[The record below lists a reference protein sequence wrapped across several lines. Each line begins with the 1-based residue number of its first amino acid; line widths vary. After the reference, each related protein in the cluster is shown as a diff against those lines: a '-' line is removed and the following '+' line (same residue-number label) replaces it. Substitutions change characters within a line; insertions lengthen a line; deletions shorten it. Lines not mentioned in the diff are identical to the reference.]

1 MSDGRFDAA
10 SVLPAARE
18 IAAAGPICDACLGG
32 AFGQLGR
39 GMSNADRGRALR
51 SLLAPAGADAPGGT
65 CWVCGG
71 LFDEVDEWARR
82 AAERVAGIEFDTY
95 LFGMRPTPRLSEV
108 EAYFLERFP
117 TGAAEPLKHAF
128 NRCVGKAFEALV
140 GRGTVDFR
148 DPHVAFTVD
157 LERREV
163 TVRVASVYLYG
174 RYRKLVRG
182 IPQTHWPCRRCKGR
196 GCEACGGT
204 GKQYAESVE
213 EIVARPFVE
222 AAQAEGAH
230 LHGAGRE
237 DIDARMLGTGRP
249 FVLELV
255 APHVRSLDLDA
266 LGAIL
271 AREAVGR
278 VEVSQLHWTGREA
291 VAQVKETRATKRYV
305 ARVAFGGAI
314 EESVLEKALES
325 LVGTIRQRTPRRV
338 AHRRADLVRE
348 RRLHEIRGRMTGPS
362 EAEIDLVT
370 DGGLYVKEL
379 VSGDEGRTHPSLA
392 EILGVSAVVAAL
404 DVMRITSSEFP
415 DGDHASMDEGGG
427 VA

>member
-1 MSDGRFDAA
+1 MTDERFDAQ
-10 SVLPAARE
+10 SVLPLARE
-18 IAAAGPICDACLGG
+18 IVATGPICDACLGG

-39 GMSNADRGRALR
+39 GLSNADRGRALR
-51 SLLAPAGADAPGGT
+51 SLLAPTGDDADRGA

-71 LFDEVDEWARR
+71 LFDEVGEWARR
-82 AAERVAGIEFDTY
+82 AAERVPETEFDTY
-95 LFGMRPTPRLSEV
+95 LFGMRPTPRLIEV
-108 EAYFLERFP
+108 EAYFQERFP

-128 NRCVGKAFEALV
+128 NRSVGKAFEALV

-148 DPHVAFTVD
+148 DPHVVFTVD
-157 LERREV
+157 LGRR
-163 TVRVASVYLYG
+163 TVALRVASLFLYG

-182 IPQTHWPCRRCKGR
+182 IPQTHWPCRRCGGR
-196 GCEACGGT
+196 GCEGCGGT

-222 AAQAEGAH
+222 AARAKGAH

-249 FVLELV
+249 FVLEIV
-255 APHVRSLDLDA
+255 APQVRSLE
-266 LGAIL
+266 LGAIGGVL
-271 AREAVGR
+271 AREAAGR
-278 VEVSQLHWTGREA
+278 VEISELRWTNREA

-305 ARVAFGGAI
+305 ARVAFGGPI
-314 EESVLEKALES
+314 EESVLERALES
-325 LVGTIRQRTPRRV
+325 LVGNIKQRTPRRV

-348 RRLHEIRGRMTGPS
+348 RRLHEIRGHVTGPS
-362 EAEIDLVT
+362 EAEIELLT

-392 EILGVSAVVAAL
+392 EVLGVSAVVAEL

-415 DGDHASMDEGGG
+415 DGEDASMDEDAG